1 MPTITKDRSL
11 AIAMLIMVTILY
23 VESGNIRPPTSWQT
37 YGSAMFPQILLGVIA
52 ILSLLILMRSL
63 FNSESPQ
70 ARERCTAMQ
79 WLRKNSVVLSLF
91 ALFGL
96 YALVLPVLG
105 YLVATMAFMVA
116 SLALLLGVN
125 TRKKWGIN
133 LGVSVTL
140 ASLIYVTF
148 HFGLNIWLP

>member
-1 MPTITKDRSL
+1 MPTITKDRAL
-11 AIAMLIMVTILY
+11 ALAMLIMVAILY

-52 ILSLLILMRSL
+52 ILSVLILLRSL
-63 FNSESPQ
+63 FNSKSSQ
-70 ARERCTAMQ
+70 AHERRTAMQ
-79 WLRKNSVVLSLF
+79 WLKKNGVVLSLF

-105 YLVATMAFMVA
+105 YLVSTMAFMVA
-116 SLALLLGVN
+116 SLALLLGVD
-125 TRKKWGIN
+125 TRRKWIIN

>member
-1 MPTITKDRSL
+1 
-11 AIAMLIMVTILY
+11 MLIMVAILY

-52 ILSLLILMRSL
+52 ILSVLILVRSL
-63 FNSESPQ
+63 FNSDSPQ
-70 ARERCTAMQ
+70 ARERRTAMQ
-79 WLRKNSVVLSLF
+79 WLRQNGAVLSLF
-91 ALFGL
+91 AFFGL

-105 YLVATMAFMVA
+105 YLVSTMAFMVA
-116 SLALLLGVN
+116 SLALLLGVD
-125 TRKKWGIN
+125 TRRKWAIN

-140 ASLIYVTF
+140 ASLIYVIF